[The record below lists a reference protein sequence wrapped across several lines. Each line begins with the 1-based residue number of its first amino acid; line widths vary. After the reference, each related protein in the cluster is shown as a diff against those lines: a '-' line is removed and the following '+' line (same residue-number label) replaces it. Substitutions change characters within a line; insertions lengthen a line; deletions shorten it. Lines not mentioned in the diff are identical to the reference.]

1 MLSGWAAGGISPLAV
16 AVVFVVA
23 ASEPHAADAISPS
36 AAHVLLTAAVAA
48 QGTGLWV
55 GRAAGDLG
63 VVWWTAAA
71 QAGPAMWPEL
81 LRGSWCEA
89 EAQMRWVS
97 PEVNRCKSP
106 DRRRREP

>member
-16 AVVFVVA
+16 AVFFVVV
-23 ASEPHAADAISPS
+23 ASEPHAADAISTS
-36 AAHVLLTAAVAA
+36 AARVPLTAAVAA

-55 GRAAGDLG
+55 GQAAGDLG
-63 VVWWTAAA
+63 VAWWTAAG
-71 QAGPAMWPEL
+71 QAEPAMWPEP

-97 PEVNRCKSP
+97 PEVNRYKSP
-106 DRRRREP
+106 DRRQREP